1 MPAPGAVASTVPE
14 EFAQLVAAFAAITDP
29 RFARGKVHPLP
40 GVLALSRRHW
50 GIENRL
56 FHSKDDS
63 FGEDRHVLPSHP
75 TAILAAL
82 DGL

>member
-14 EFAQLVAAFAAITDP
+14 EFAQLVAAFAAMTDA
-29 RFARGKVHPLP
+29 RFARGKVHPLL
-40 GVLALSRRHW
+40 GVLAFSRGHR

-56 FHSKDDS
+56 LHGKDDS
-63 FGEDRHVLPSHP
+63 FGEDRHVLSSHP

>member
-1 MPAPGAVASTVPE
+1 M
-14 EFAQLVAAFAAITDP
+14 TDA

-40 GVLALSRRHW
+40 EVLAVSRGHW
-50 GIENRL
+50 GIENGP
-56 FHSKDDS
+56 FHGIDDS

-75 TAILAAL
+75 TATLAAL